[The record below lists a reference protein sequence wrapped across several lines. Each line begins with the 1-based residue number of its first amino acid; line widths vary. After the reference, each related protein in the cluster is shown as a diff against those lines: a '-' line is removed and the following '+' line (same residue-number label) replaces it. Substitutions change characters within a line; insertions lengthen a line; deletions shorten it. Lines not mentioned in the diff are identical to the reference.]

1 MIDCCLHISINITLN
16 FIWGTYICNI
26 GWAIDAYIGGYY
38 MPRPL
43 TNLKTPATKLKTLI
57 PLRML
62 KTPAVK
68 FATRFP
74 GTGRLALHWANNV
87 VTITRQPPSWRKS
100 CIVNWVNW
108 STGPKVMLNLPDSS
122 VVVLATVKF
131 RHRSSTAASAYV
143 HNIC

>member
-1 MIDCCLHISINITLN
+1 
-16 FIWGTYICNI
+16 
-26 GWAIDAYIGGYY
+26 

-74 GTGRLALHWANNV
+74 GTGRLALH
-87 VTITRQPPSWRKS
+87 
-100 CIVNWVNW
+100 
-108 STGPKVMLNLPDSS
+108 
-122 VVVLATVKF
+122 
-131 RHRSSTAASAYV
+131 
-143 HNIC
+143 